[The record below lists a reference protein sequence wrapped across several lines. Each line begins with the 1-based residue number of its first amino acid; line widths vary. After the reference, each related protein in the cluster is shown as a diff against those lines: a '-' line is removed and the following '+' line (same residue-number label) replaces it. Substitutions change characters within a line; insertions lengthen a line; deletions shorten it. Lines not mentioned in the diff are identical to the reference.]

1 MKSRFEPHSSLLA
14 LAVVLGSLT
23 VHGVAQQHVERF
35 FLSMPPPPPGKPL
48 TTEIISKPLTTTVTE
63 VAAGEPVA
71 DEADRA
77 ESGGTAPA
85 KHASDGQKPGR
96 QRTQAPG
103 DLPEYYAAI
112 IDQNLFRKLGWHVEP
127 ERNPFTLVGVMV
139 APKGSRALLVSNGSA
154 KYVAVGEDAGAGYT
168 VASIERGTVE
178 VEGGAQGKLTL
189 VLDKDVI
196 GVSGG
201 KSGGPAK
208 ERALPKKK
216 EKKRDLRWRPR
227 KGASGE
233 EQFAAILDRE
243 GYTWDDI
250 KRNPELGGELKQT
263 YSYVWEDDK

>member
-1 MKSRFEPHSSLLA
+1 MKSRFGRHSSLFA

-23 VHGVAQQHVERF
+23 VHGVAQHEKGF
-35 FLSMPPPPPGKPL
+35 FLSVPPPSPGKPL
-48 TTEIISKPLTTTVTE
+48 TTGIISKPLTTTVTK
-63 VAAGEPVA
+63 VAAGEPMA

-77 ESGGTAPA
+77 DSGEAAPA
-85 KHASDGQKPGR
+85 KRASDGEKPGP
-96 QRTQAPG
+96 QRTQTPG

-127 ERNPFTLVGVMV
+127 ERDPFTLVGVMV
-139 APKGSRALLVSNGSA
+139 AAEGSRALLGSNGSA
-154 KYVAVGEDAGAGYT
+154 RYVAVGEDAGAGYT
-168 VASIERGTVE
+168 VTSIERGTVE

-201 KSGGPAK
+201 GSGGPAK
-208 ERALPKKK
+208 GRAPTKSKK
-216 EKKRDLRWRPR
+216 KKRDLRWHPP
-227 KGASGE
+227 KGASGG
-233 EQFAAILDRE
+233 EQFAMILERE

>member
-1 MKSRFEPHSSLLA
+1 MKSRFGRHSSLFA

-23 VHGVAQQHVERF
+23 VHGVAQHEEGF
-35 FLSMPPPPPGKPL
+35 FLSVPPPSPGKPR
-48 TTEIISKPLTTTVTE
+48 TAIRVTEIVSKPLTTTATE
-63 VAAGEPVA
+63 AAAGEPMA
-71 DEADRA
+71 ANADRD
-77 ESGGTAPA
+77 ESGEAAPA
-85 KHASDGQKPGR
+85 RRASGGEKPGR

-139 APKGSRALLVSNGSA
+139 ATEGSRALLVSNGSA

-168 VASIERGTVE
+168 VTSIERGTVE

-201 KSGGPAK
+201 KSGGP
-208 ERALPKKK
+208 
-216 EKKRDLRWRPR
+216 
-227 KGASGE
+227 
-233 EQFAAILDRE
+233 
-243 GYTWDDI
+243 
-250 KRNPELGGELKQT
+250 
-263 YSYVWEDDK
+263 